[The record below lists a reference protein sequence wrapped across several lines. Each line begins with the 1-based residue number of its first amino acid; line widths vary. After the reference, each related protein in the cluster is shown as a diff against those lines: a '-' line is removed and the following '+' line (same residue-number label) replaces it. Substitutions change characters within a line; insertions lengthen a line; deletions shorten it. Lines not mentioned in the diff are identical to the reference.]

1 MTTQAFTGKVA
12 VITGAASGIGR
23 AIAEELVGLGARVVL
38 ADVDAVGL
46 EATAVAL
53 RDRGGEAAAVAGD
66 LVEVETSER
75 LVAAA
80 LGRFGTID
88 LVFANAGIEGPY
100 GPITDRTVDEL
111 DRMFAVNVRGTYL
124 TITATLPTLL
134 AHGDGAIVVTASIAS
149 LVGYANQPIYTA
161 TKHAVL
167 GLMRGIAA
175 DIAGSGVRINAVLP
189 GATDTPLIRRIE
201 AIVNPEQPPGE
212 REEGLIGIPLGRY
225 ADPAEVAR
233 AARFLAS
240 PDASYCH
247 GTTLVVDGGSMGIG

>member
-1 MTTQAFTGKVA
+1 V
-12 VITGAASGIGR
+12 TGAASGIGR
-23 AIAEELVGLGARVVL
+23 AIAEEMAAVGAHVVL
-38 ADVDAVGL
+38 ADIDAAGL
-46 EATAVAL
+46 EAVATML
-53 RDRGGEAAAVAGD
+53 RERGAETVSVAGD
-66 LVEVETSER
+66 LAEVETSKR
-75 LVAAA
+75 LVATT
-80 LGRFGTID
+80 LKRFGTID

-100 GPITDRTVDEL
+100 GPITERTVDEL
-111 DRMFAVNVRGTYL
+111 DRLFAVNVRGTYL
-124 TITATLPTLL
+124 TITSALPALL
-134 AHGDGAIVVTASIAS
+134 AGGDGAIVVTASIAS

-161 TKHAVL
+161 TKHAVV

-212 REEGLIGIPLGRY
+212 RDEGLIGIPLGRY